1 MTKCIHITRARV
13 CASPELAEE
22 PGIVFCTDRATCQFK
37 DEARQRHLATLTS
50 IAARGDRYGYR
61 AYLAQ
66 VASAEGAQSAEILK
80 RVFIASRETKA
91 PTAD

>member
-1 MTKCIHITRARV
+1 MNKCIHLTRARV
-13 CASPELAEE
+13 CTSPDLAEE

-37 DEARQRHLATLTS
+37 DDARPLHLATLNS

-66 VASAEGAQSAEILK
+66 VATAEGLSSAKVLK
-80 RVFIASRETKA
+80 EAFIESRSKA
-91 PTAD
+91 